1 MPLSRREIVTYAL
14 AVVAAPTGPTRA
26 QEPTLVPQL
35 DTGESLGLALGLSA
49 ATNFRDLGGYRTA
62 SGSVVARGLVYRSDM
77 FNPLTADD
85 IAKLGRV
92 GLRQVYDLRTAPEIK
107 VQPDQVPA
115 DANIVF
121 LNVLAD
127 AQSAAP
133 AQLEALLHDPKKAT
147 AVLGGGKVE
156 AHFADG
162 YREFVSLPSAK
173 RAYRALYLALADR
186 SNLPAVFHCTTG
198 KDRTGWG
205 VAALLTLLGVPKV
218 TVMADYLRSNDYLLP
233 YYKSTIDRFAA
244 AGGDRAIPIAILGV
258 KREYLEAS
266 FDEMQKHYSTIEG
279 YFSNALGI
287 DAAGQAVLRALLLE
301 KRG

>member
-1 MPLSRREIVTYAL
+1 
-14 AVVAAPTGPTRA
+14 
-26 QEPTLVPQL
+26 
-35 DTGESLGLALGLSA
+35 
-49 ATNFRDLGGYRTA
+49 
-62 SGSVVARGLVYRSDM
+62 M
-77 FNPLTADD
+77 FNPMSADD

-127 AQSAAP
+127 QQSAAP
-133 AQLEALLHDPKKAT
+133 AQLEALLHDPKRAT
-147 AVLGGGKVE
+147 AVLGGGKIE

-173 RAYRALYLALADR
+173 RAYRTLYVSLADR
-186 SNLPAVFHCTTG
+186 PKLPAVFHCTTG
-198 KDRTGWG
+198 KDRTGWAA
-205 VAALLTLLGVPKV
+205 AALLMLLGVPKE
-218 TVMADYLRSNDYLLP
+218 TVMADYLRSNDNLLP
-233 YYKSTIDRFAA
+233 YYKETIDRFAA

-266 FDEMQKHYSTIEG
+266 FHEMQRHYGTIEG
-279 YFSNALGI
+279 YFANGLGI
-287 DAAGQAVLRALLLE
+287 DAAGQAALRTLLL
-301 KRG
+301 KK